1 MRKYFTLL
9 YIAFSVMSFAQFSDN
24 VFDQDRA
31 EPEKV
36 APRLAEPAQ
45 AEAVPSMVPDDEVFK
60 ESDGGVITSE
70 DPEGRPGNPGEP
82 VPVDAYLPL
91 LLLSAVAL
99 IFYYQKKNRKI
110 NI

>member
-1 MRKYFTLL
+1 MRKYFALL
-9 YIAFSVMSFAQFSDN
+9 YVTFSVMSFAQFSDN

-31 EPEKV
+31 GEARP
-36 APRLAEPAQ
+36 APNLTAPAPAQ
-45 AEAVPSMVPDDEVFK
+45 TIPTMAPVEEVSAENSTGVPGPGQHE
-60 ESDGGVITSE
+60 
-70 DPEGRPGNPGEP
+70 EGPGNPGEP

>member
-1 MRKYFTLL
+1 
-9 YIAFSVMSFAQFSDN
+9 MSFAQFSNN

-45 AEAVPSMVPDDEVFK
+45 AEAVPSMVPDDEVFT
-60 ESDGGVITSE
+60 EPSTDLPDSGELERGPS
-70 DPEGRPGNPGEP
+70 NPGET
-82 VPVDAYLPL
+82 VPVNGYLPL